1 MKLYEL
7 ADSYNAFLEA
17 VDNGEIPNEAVADT
31 LDSIE
36 AAVEDKVEAIIVV
49 IKNLQAESKALEA
62 EEQSLKDRRK
72 AKENRVEWLKNY
84 LYSQMERMG
93 MRKIETPRGVL
104 AIKKNPES
112 VVIDNEA
119 ELIDWLEKNR
129 PEWLKYSAPA
139 VSKKDV
145 LDAVKNGETIPYVH
159 TERKE
164 RVEIK

>member
-93 MRKIETPRGVL
+93 MRKIETSRGVL

-129 PEWLKYSAPA
+129 PEWLKYSQPSI
-139 VSKKDV
+139 SKKDV
-145 LDAVKNGETIPYVH
+145 LDAIKGGETIPYVH